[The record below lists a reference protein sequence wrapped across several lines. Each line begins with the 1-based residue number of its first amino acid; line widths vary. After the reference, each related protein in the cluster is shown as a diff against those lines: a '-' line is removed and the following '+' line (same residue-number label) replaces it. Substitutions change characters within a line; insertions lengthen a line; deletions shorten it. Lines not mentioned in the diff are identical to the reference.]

1 MSVTSRYQFIQGF
14 FNGLFV
20 DLNTLSNA
28 DQPFSESF
36 DGFTFTVH
44 RPNGEILVD
53 LGPQIN
59 TDANVGLV
67 SKKLT
72 SAGAS
77 LTSQI
82 GVQGVPWGAVP
93 YFFQHPLAHQ
103 LTDMLI
109 RIHFDFH
116 IETPWYCTD
125 VDGTI
130 SIFLFAFLDK
140 AGHLQVNLDG
150 AWFQFDGGGPFCAGT
165 VSNGLNAAMP
175 GVKSAVQ
182 GLLPAITKVAS
193 GIKFSR
199 LYFLPG
205 NGTKGAAGGVQNAT
219 SDLALGLLL

>member
-1 MSVTSRYQFIQGF
+1 MSVISHYQFLQGF

-20 DLNTLSNA
+20 DVNTLSNT
-28 DQPFSESF
+28 DQFSESF
-36 DGFTFTVH
+36 DGINFTVT
-44 RPNGEILVD
+44 RPNGEILVN

-82 GVQGVPWGAVP
+82 GVQGVLWGSVP
-93 YFFQHPLAHQ
+93 YFFQHPLAHKV
-103 LTDMLI
+103 TDMLI

-116 IETPWYCTD
+116 IDTPWYCTD

-140 AGHLQVNLDG
+140 NGHLQVVLDG
-150 AWFQFDGGGPFCAGT
+150 TWFQFDGGGPFCAGA
-165 VSNGLNAAMP
+165 VSSGLSAALP
-175 GVKSAVQ
+175 GVKTAVQ
-182 GLLPAITKVAS
+182 GLLPAITKAAAGV
-193 GIKFSR
+193 KFSH

-205 NGTKGAAGGVQNAT
+205 DGVKAVGVHVENAT
-219 SDLALGLLL
+219 NDLSLGLLL

>member
-1 MSVTSRYQFIQGF
+1 MPVTSTYTFLQGF

-20 DLNTLSNA
+20 DNTAPSSN
-28 DQPFSESF
+28 DQFSESF
-36 DGFTFTVH
+36 NGIVFKVN
-44 RPNGEILVD
+44 RPSGEILVD
-53 LGPQIN
+53 LGPKIN
-59 TDANVGLV
+59 TDANIGLV
-67 SKKLT
+67 AKKLI

-103 LTDMLI
+103 LGDMLI

-116 IETPWYCTD
+116 IDTPWYCSD

-140 AGHLQVNLDG
+140 AGHLQCVLDG
-150 AWFQFDGGGPFCAGT
+150 TWFQFDGGGPFCAGA
-165 VSNGLNAAMP
+165 VSKGLSAAMP
-175 GVKSAVQ
+175 GVKSSVQ
-182 GLLPAITKVAS
+182 GLLPDITKAAAGV
-193 GIKFSR
+193 KFSR

-205 NGTKGAAGGVQNAT
+205 NGSKAAAVVENAT
-219 SDLALGLLL
+219 NDLSIGLLL